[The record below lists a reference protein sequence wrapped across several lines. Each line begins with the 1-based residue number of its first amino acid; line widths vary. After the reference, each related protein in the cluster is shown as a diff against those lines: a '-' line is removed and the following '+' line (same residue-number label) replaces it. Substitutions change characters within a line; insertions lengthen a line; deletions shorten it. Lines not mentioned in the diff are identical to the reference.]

1 MLLVNTKSASRPPR
15 VDIETLES
23 KRRVILADHI
33 EQVEDPEEGTGFV
46 YDEVV
51 FFMPDDRSDTLAEI
65 EANFADW
72 WEYGKEDFKEPTL
85 EERVSDLEA
94 LFLALTEG

>member
-1 MLLVNTKSASRPPR
+1 MLLIGTKASTVPAK
-15 VDIETLES
+15 VSIEKLET
-23 KRRVILADHI
+23 KRRVILSDHI
-33 EQVEDPEEGTGFV
+33 EQVEDPEDTGFV

-65 EANFADW
+65 EANFDAW

-85 EERVSDLEA
+85 EERISDLET
-94 LFLALTEG
+94 LVLTITEG